1 MEGQV
6 LCTVVVT
13 RLCLNPVS
21 GFRMG
26 GCVKMSCELV
36 TSYFQETVGQAVVG
50 LLINDV
56 WYGRPWDEYWIF
68 RFCEFDPVTDGFT
81 LDFEYNH
88 AVSVQ
93 GAEFHLDEQG
103 FLVINF
109 QSAVITNYRNQQ
121 KLQNGVLRFVYQRD
135 DIEIWH
141 KT

>member
-1 MEGQV
+1 
-6 LCTVVVT
+6 
-13 RLCLNPVS
+13 
-21 GFRMG
+21 
-26 GCVKMSCELV
+26 MSCELV
-36 TSYFQETVGQAVVG
+36 TSYFQETVDQAVVG

-68 RFCEFDPVTDGFT
+68 RSCEFDSETGGFT

-93 GAEFHLDEQG
+93 GAGFYVDEKG

-135 DIEIWH
+135 DVEIWH
-141 KT
+141 KR

>member
-1 MEGQV
+1 
-6 LCTVVVT
+6 
-13 RLCLNPVS
+13 
-21 GFRMG
+21 MG

-56 WYGRPWDEYWIF
+56 WHGRPWDEYWIF
-68 RFCEFDPVTDGFT
+68 RSCEFDPVTGAFT
-81 LDFEYNH
+81 LDFEYN
-88 AVSVQ
+88 VSVCVR
-93 GAEFHLDEQG
+93 GAEFHVDEQG

-121 KLQNGVLRFVYQRD
+121 KLQNGVLRFVYQKD
-135 DIEIWH
+135 VEIWH